1 MIMVLMKPAFSIA
14 EGDLKQSF
22 RYVTKMFNLK
32 GGVFLNEV
40 IKIYN
45 IKQAYFYIK
54 EGLEPIGLPRFDSN
68 KNKIYFVFD
77 KEKSNPLYTKWIERS
92 PKNKKRLI

>member
-1 MIMVLMKPAFSIA
+1 MYFKETRFGISV
-14 EGDLKQSF
+14 GDPKQSF
-22 RYVTKMFNLK
+22 GYITKMFNLK
-32 GGVFLNEV
+32 GGGCLNDI

-45 IKQAYFYIK
+45 MKQAYFYIR

-92 PKNKKRLI
+92 PKNKRLT